1 MTSFHSRVK
10 RRPGSPT
17 PGWFTRGP
25 DGYNSESLSVYEH
38 GDFCPVLLG
47 DVKGG
52 QDLLQSGNTISFKI
66 VAKLGYGSF
75 STVWLAKNVK
85 TDEYLALKFLTL
97 KCSTRDNTE
106 MRILK
111 KLGKLRCAFFYK
123 HINNL
128 EYLCLGMDPAGSSLH
143 DRENSEVPLPSSI
156 STITTFISC
165 LVNRV
170 LTLHQLGIHHGDIT
184 SKNVVLGLHK
194 DAFTSEALHNS
205 FMCDCNVDIFY
216 IGEEG
221 EAPSLPP
228 NLPKYIV
235 QHEEIGLLTD
245 KEDMSKVDL
254 IDFGLSFEEPTKT
267 KVWGTK
273 YYQAPENEEGRCA
286 SAKSDLWSLG
296 CVLLYGLAGENF
308 FEEHDQHD
316 YLNHDDDSQLLM
328 IDDHLSENRCLGK
341 NISFRMLIGDI
352 IHHLLQK
359 DPSKRDPDTVRDLLR
374 KLESGDYGYDS
385 GNSQDG
391 SSDENEI

>member
-52 QDLLQSGNTISFKI
+52 QDLLQNGNTISFKI

-85 TDEYLALKFLTL
+85 VARCILLQTYQQSRISMSRHGSCRVK
-97 KCSTRDNTE
+97 STRVRE
-106 MRILK
+106 QRGPPSI
-111 KLGKLRCAFFYK
+111 K
-123 HINNL
+123 HIYNNDL
-128 EYLCLGMDPAGSSLH
+128 YKLSGESSV
-143 DRENSEVPLPSSI
+143 NSSSVGHPSW
-156 STITTFISC
+156 
-165 LVNRV
+165 
-170 LTLHQLGIHHGDIT
+170 G
-184 SKNVVLGLHK
+184 KNVVLGLHK
-194 DAFTSEALHNS
+194 DTFTSEALHNS

-216 IGEEG
+216 IGKEG

-254 IDFGLSFEEPTKT
+254 IDFGISFEEPTKT

-273 YYQAPENEEGRCA
+273 YYPAPENEEGWCA
-286 SAKSDLWSLG
+286 SAKSDFWSLG
-296 CVLLYGLAGENF
+296 CVLLYGLAGKNF
-308 FEEHDQHD
+308 FEEYDRHD
-316 YLNHDDDSQLLM
+316 YLNHDDDGQLLL
-328 IDDHLSENRCLGK
+328 IDDHLRENRCLRK

-359 DPSKRDPDTVRDLLR
+359 DPSKRDPDTIRDLLR
-374 KLESGDYGYDS
+374 KLESGDYGYDC
-385 GNSQDG
+385 GNSQDE
-391 SSDENEI
+391 SSDGNDT

>member
-1 MTSFHSRVK
+1 MCMSR
-10 RRPGSPT
+10 
-17 PGWFTRGP
+17 
-25 DGYNSESLSVYEH
+25 LSVCLCNW
-38 GDFCPVLLG
+38 FL
-47 DVKGG
+47 
-52 QDLLQSGNTISFKI
+52 
-66 VAKLGYGSF
+66 
-75 STVWLAKNVK
+75 WLALDLSK

-170 LTLHQLGIHHGDIT
+170 LTLHQLGIHHGGECFGITWETYTGRANIDFFNIDIT

-254 IDFGLSFEEPTKT
+254 IDFGLCTFFFCWSMCAIQNLYNRSFWGAHKDEGLGNQILPGAWEWRRTVCVR
-267 KVWGTK
+267 KVRFMEFRLRGK
-273 YYQAPENEEGRCA
+273 LLA
-286 SAKSDLWSLG
+286 S
-296 CVLLYGLAGENF
+296 V
-308 FEEHDQHD
+308 
-316 YLNHDDDSQLLM
+316 SQSM
-328 IDDHLSENRCLGK
+328 
-341 NISFRMLIGDI
+341 
-352 IHHLLQK
+352 
-359 DPSKRDPDTVRDLLR
+359 PSKYWSMLPIASLR
-374 KLESGDYGYDS
+374 
-385 GNSQDG
+385 
-391 SSDENEI
+391 SSRREFLRRTWSAWLPECVVSTTCLHWLYVLIQLRSWWW